1 MACTWDRLRHLSSY
15 TALVIFKSVCDGR
28 PYPEHGLS
36 QREWAGIPPR
46 QIRLDQLVATKRVLD
61 LDTLLSRD
69 STFYGDLFPHVVNW
83 QGDFYLEDGL
93 HRALRAALHQRLVLH
108 ARILDLDSP

>member
-1 MACTWDRLRHLSSY
+1 M
-15 TALVIFKSVCDGR
+15 IFKSVCDGR

-46 QIRLDQLVATKRVLD
+46 QVRLDQLVATKRVLD

-69 STFYGDLFPHVVNW
+69 STFYGDLFPHVVRW
-83 QGDFYLEDGL
+83 HDDFYLEDGL
-93 HRALRAALHQRLVLH
+93 HRALRAALQQRLVLH
-108 ARILDLDSP
+108 ARILDLDSS